1 MTAASAGPAVRAAL
15 DHARRHRSRYMWPWE
30 TPRPSAAHAMLD
42 DETYDWHAVVAA
54 MIESGGYP
62 VVVPEPL
69 LAEANAWAREATG
82 IAVSVTGSA
91 GLAGLI
97 ALRGAGV
104 LSASESA
111 LILFTGADRAPAS
124 PR

>member
-1 MTAASAGPAVRAAL
+1 
-15 DHARRHRSRYMWPWE
+15 
-30 TPRPSAAHAMLD
+30 
-42 DETYDWHAVVAA
+42 
-54 MIESGGYP
+54 
-62 VVVPEPL
+62 VVPEPL

-111 LILFTGADRAPAS
+111 LILFTGADRAPAA